1 MYIMSTFNF
10 YLPGNFEIIQNTE
23 LYIMDEVS
31 LGSRDFHW
39 KINCGNT
46 LNDLFINRTYK
57 EITGNTDFYE
67 TNLTINN
74 TYVNGLFNNVLNS
87 TGGLNGNFIGLSTS
101 TTSFSQRLLEMA
113 ALKIFAHAKARAA
126 IGNDSDFV
134 DLQTRVITH
143 LYDSF
148 SNVDIRQQFFESYIK
163 SQETLNSNGA
173 NDVDEYQNFNLSNTQ
188 IFIYGVLSGNI
199 LDTNPLTAGTLITNT
214 YTANMRIELTG
225 F

>member
-113 ALKIFAHAKARAA
+113 ALKIFGHAKARAA
-126 IGNDSDFV
+126 IGNDSDFINLHANV
-134 DLQTRVITH
+134 TKH

-148 SNVDIRQQFFESYIK
+148 SNTTIKEQFFESYIK
-163 SQETLNSNGA
+163 SQETLNSDGA

-199 LDTNPLTAGTLITNT
+199 LDANPSTTGTLITNT